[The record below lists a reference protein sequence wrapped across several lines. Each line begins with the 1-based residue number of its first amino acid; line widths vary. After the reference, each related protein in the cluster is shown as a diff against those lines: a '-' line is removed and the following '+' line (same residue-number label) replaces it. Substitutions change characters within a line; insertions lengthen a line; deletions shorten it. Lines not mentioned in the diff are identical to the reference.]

1 MDCSTKQLPYNRL
14 VHTVLKVL
22 RIMVTVLIS
31 GKTPGHKRDDIKLL
45 PSSCSKKV
53 CMT

>member
-22 RIMVTVLIS
+22 TDCFDP
-31 GKTPGHKRDDIKLL
+31 GKTPRHKRDDIKLL